1 MFFLY
6 VSDAVSLTQKI
17 QRRVLYQSIAAK
29 TYEQMF
35 FNAAILILKILD
47 ASISNVL
54 TPSDVFR
61 IVRVIGETLS
71 QGKIKLARAS
81 GDFLVPEVELVE
93 CYYIS

>member
-47 ASISNVL
+47 ASISYVL
-54 TPSDVFR
+54 TPSDVFE

-71 QGKIKLARAS
+71 QGKIKLK
-81 GDFLVPEVELVE
+81 
-93 CYYIS
+93 